1 MLKGW
6 KMPVEVKGLVEFRK
20 QLRQLAPD
28 LAKAMDKD
36 IKHVLQPIVKDARA
50 YLPQEIAGLSNWTTG
65 AKSAKLAKAELQRR
79 KSKFPL
85 YNASRARAGVVASAK
100 VSKPNRNGFA
110 GVYMIENKSA
120 VGAMYETAGR
130 KNPWGQE
137 WKPKSAS
144 HKYSHSRNPRAG
156 AHFVRSIANSGQMK
170 GSGMMRG
177 RVIYRAWSENQ
188 RYTIASIDAI
198 VQKTMNTFA
207 GRVNAASAFRRAA

>member
-1 MLKGW
+1 
-6 KMPVEVKGLVEFRK
+6 MPVEVKGLVEFRK

-36 IKHVLQPIVKDARA
+36 VKRVLQPIVKDARA
-50 YLPQEIAGLSNWTTG
+50 YLPQEISGLSNWTKG
-65 AKSAKLAKAELQRR
+65 AKSAKLAKKELELR
-79 KSKFPL
+79 KGKFPL
-85 YNASRARAGVVASAK
+85 YNASRARAGVVATAK

-120 VGAMYETAGR
+120 VGAIYETAGR

-137 WKPKSAS
+137 WKPKSSS
-144 HKYSHSRNPRAG
+144 HKYSHSKNPRAG
-156 AHFVRSIANSGQMK
+156 AHFVRSIATSGQMK

-188 RYTIASIDAI
+188 RYTVASIDGI
-198 VQKTMNTFA
+198 VQKTMKTFA
-207 GRVNAASAFRRAA
+207 NRINAASAFRKVA